1 MVHIGGI
8 ILYQGNNKPWHVG
21 FTIVIYTTVLLRQR
35 HTILKGYNS
44 SKISIIWCLPA
55 MTNELNTK
63 YKKVEIYDLMFNN
76 SFQLKI
82 LQWWKSIAIVHL
94 NAHTA
99 VTELGHVRNTTLS
112 LVGWSWFQGSILQN
126 LYSIWQLLSHN
137 PSNIHRLLVRE

>member
-76 SFQLKI
+76 SFQLK
-82 LQWWKSIAIVHL
+82 
-94 NAHTA
+94 
-99 VTELGHVRNTTLS
+99 NTTMMEKHCNCSSKCTYCSNRAWARTQYNTVTSWLKLISRIDSSKS
-112 LVGWSWFQGSILQN
+112 LQHLTASVA
-126 LYSIWQLLSHN
+126 
-137 PSNIHRLLVRE
+137 